1 MKSALTSWDHSF
13 GNSDRGDEE
22 FANMVTHAIGVV
34 LSIIALI
41 ALTIVGALYGTPE
54 GLIGGVVFGI
64 SLILAYSAST
74 LLHLPWIKPVKLMF
88 LAVDQSMIF
97 ALIAGTYTPILL
109 LSLEPG
115 KSLVLLGGIWALA
128 IIGIILRL
136 TYFDPSSLVLTGLY
150 LVIGWLGIFWVYSVI
165 AALGWWTVALLF
177 AGGVMYSGG
186 VVFYLWRSLR
196 YNHAIWHLFVL
207 AGSALHFW
215 AIFTVIGRW

>member
-13 GNSDRGDEE
+13 GKFDRGDEE

-34 LSIIALI
+34 LSVIALI
-41 ALTIVGALYGTPE
+41 ALTIVGVLYGTPE
-54 GLIGGVVFGI
+54 GLMGGVVFGI
-64 SLILAYSAST
+64 SLILAYTAST

-109 LSLEPG
+109 LSLEPS
-115 KSLVLLGGIWALA
+115 KSLLLLGLIWALA

-136 TYFDPSSLVLTGLY
+136 TYFDPNSLVLTGLY
-150 LVIGWLGIFWVYSVI
+150 LAIGWLGIFWVYSVV

-177 AGGVMYSGG
+177 AGGLMYSGG